1 MRVNC
6 KTSDFKPVGR
16 KIVVEMDKVD
26 RIGSIILPK
35 EQKTTT
41 GTVKCVGPNVIDI
54 KGGDKVIL
62 GQFKGTEY
70 EFDDGVNTMCFE
82 EHVLAVYE

>member
-1 MRVNC
+1 MRINC
-6 KTSDFKPVGR
+6 NSSDFTPIGK
-16 KIVVEMDKVD
+16 KIVVELEKHDK
-26 RIGSIILPK
+26 IGMIHLPK
-35 EQKTTT
+35 SKKTCT
-41 GTVKCVGPNVIDI
+41 GLVKCVGPNCLEV
-54 KGGDKVIL
+54 KGGDRVIL